1 MRWSVAAIAVVVAA
15 CAGAQPMPAPAP
27 APGPTVGA
35 QTPAARPA
43 WAQHDPQRPQ
53 PPVARPVG
61 AVVIPPP
68 ADATVLF
75 GGQTLDAWTDAGW
88 RLENGYVEASGRGDL
103 RTKASFGDAQMH
115 VEYAIPANASGEGQS
130 RVNSGVVMMGIYEV
144 QILDSYGNTTYADG
158 QAGALYGQEPP
169 LYNASLPPGEWQ
181 SLDIIFRRPRFEGN
195 RARSP
200 ARFTVIHNGVVVQES
215 EPLTGPTSHGKR
227 QPYAA
232 HDDRLP
238 LVLQNPEQPIRF
250 RNIWIRELTTE

>member
-1 MRWSVAAIAVVVAA
+1 MRWSVAAIAIVVPA
-15 CAGAQPMPAPAP
+15 CAGAKPSPAP
-27 APGPTVGA
+27 APGPPVGA

-43 WAQHDPQRPQ
+43 WTQHDPQRPQ
-53 PPVARPVG
+53 APVARPVR

-75 GGQTLDAWTDAGW
+75 DGRTLDAWTDAGW
-88 RLENGYVEASGRGDL
+88 RIENGYVEASGRNDL

-115 VEYAIPANASGEGQS
+115 IEYAIPANASGEGQT
-130 RVNSGVVMMGIYEV
+130 RVNSGVVMMGLYEV

-158 QAGALYGQEPP
+158 QAGALYGDHPP
-169 LYNASLPPGEWQ
+169 LFNASLPPGEWQ
-181 SLDIIFRRPRFEGN
+181 SMDIIFRRPRFDGN
-195 RARSP
+195 RARSH
-200 ARFTVIHNGVVVQES
+200 ARFTVIHNGVVVQEN
-215 EPLTGPTSHGKR
+215 EALAGPTSHGKR

-250 RNIWIRELTTE
+250 RNIWIRELTIE